1 MAIPLELI
9 LSNVTQHLP
18 KINTVL
24 WFYNKYY
31 IFPIKLV
38 ATKKKINAASDMK
51 GLMRL
56 QSLDCLL
63 YYNHS

>member
-18 KINTVL
+18 KANTVL

-31 IFPIKLV
+31 SFSIKLV
-38 ATKKKINAASDMK
+38 ATKKKNAASDMK

-56 QSLDCLL
+56 
-63 YYNHS
+63 